1 MDLLECPICLF
12 LMCEPAT
19 MSCGHTFCRSCLGNY
34 LSSGCPVCKEIFKQ
48 RDAKNIKNN
57 ILLFSVIEK
66 CCPEETRIKCHI
78 LEKLKTSEFTEALRI
93 ANEGIRLAPG
103 DVSLKVWR
111 AEANMGLRLFSDA
124 LRDLEDLC
132 CVHPN
137 WTEGFFRKGNVLLE
151 MSRQSEAL
159 IQFHRCLKLQAD
171 FTPAKSQIKK
181 ILETEGMSV
190 PEEVPQILQVVS
202 EYLRGHCPPIT
213 ILFPESH
220 THSHTHCLNKSFRY
234 PQVEADGEKRGDLE
248 TGPKVKHGTSTEC
261 CLSLCQAVSFLPTAE
276 DDEEM
281 MMRRREEMHS
291 RGGCHLDRR
300 ESLSVL
306 TVSDF
311 ECPLCIRLFYEPV
324 TTPCGH
330 TFCRTCLER
339 SLDHNLRCPLCKQPL
354 QEYFKNRKYNP
365 TVLLQEIMS
374 HLFPLQL
381 DERKQVHETEMAEL
395 SKFADYGCMLGIH
408 SLEVLP
414 DGRSYVDCV
423 GGSRFRVLKR
433 GQRDGYHTADIEYME
448 DHKAEGSELELLQSL
463 HDSVYE
469 QAQDWYTLLNT
480 QLREQI
486 SRQYGT
492 MPDKDN
498 NIQVQTHGPCRSLPD
513 QHSSIIEN
521 PLYLPIS
528 LSPLSLLFISLS
540 LSIRPPTTVQR
551 GVGGCCQFSS
561 WILPTRRPSCPCP
574 PSTTAWDTCAWFW
587 STSPRARE
595 EEEMKG
601 YSFTGLSAAYPV
613 PYRGEDQLYRLD
625 HVKHHTPTNISLTHK
640 SHIHY
645 LSGPLPCIFSK
656 MLLGLEPVAMEITC
670 PSLNPF
676 YLAKSR
682 KRLFYHLHE

>member
-34 LSSGCPVCKEIFKQ
+34 LSSGCPACKEIFKQ

-132 CVHPN
+132 CVHSN

-151 MSRQSEAL
+151 MGRQSEAL
-159 IQFHRCLKLQAD
+159 IQFHRCLKLQSD

-220 THSHTHCLNKSFRY
+220 THSHTHSLNKSFRY
-234 PQVEADGEKRGDLE
+234 PQVEGADGDRRGDLE

-281 MMRRREEMHS
+281 MMRRREERHS
-291 RGGCHLDRR
+291 RGGCRLDRR

-354 QEYFKNRKYNP
+354 QE
-365 TVLLQEIMS
+365 
-374 HLFPLQL
+374 L

-395 SKFADYGCMLGIH
+395 SNLTKDIPIFVCTVAYPGVPCPLHIFEPRYRLMMRRCMETGTRKFGMCSYEHGKGFADYGCMLEIH

-469 QAQDWYTLLNT
+469 QAQDWYTLLNP

-498 NIQVQTHGPCRSLPD
+498 NIQASNNGPAWCWWLLSVLQLDPAYQTTV
-513 QHSSIIEN
+513 
-521 PLYLPIS
+521 
-528 LSPLSLLFISLS
+528 LSL
-540 LSIRPPTTVQR
+540 
-551 GVGGCCQFSS
+551 
-561 WILPTRRPSCPCP
+561 
-574 PSTTAWDTCAWFW
+574 
-587 STSPRARE
+587 
-595 EEEMKG
+595 
-601 YSFTGLSAAYPV
+601 
-613 PYRGEDQLYRLD
+613 
-625 HVKHHTPTNISLTHK
+625 
-640 SHIHY
+640 
-645 LSGPLPCIFSK
+645 
-656 MLLGLEPVAMEITC
+656 
-670 PSLNPF
+670 PSLND
-676 YLAKSR
+676 
-682 KRLFYHLHE
+682 RLGHLRMVLEYFSQS

>member
-34 LSSGCPVCKEIFKQ
+34 LSSRCPACKEIFKQ
-48 RDAKNIKNN
+48 REAKNIKNN

-93 ANEGIRLAPG
+93 ADEGIRLAPG

-111 AEANMGLRLFSDA
+111 AEANKGLRLFSDA
-124 LRDLEDLC
+124 LRDLEELC

-151 MSRQSEAL
+151 MGRQSEAL
-159 IQFHRCLKLQAD
+159 IQFHHCLKLQAD
-171 FTPAKSQIKK
+171 FTPAMSQIKK
-181 ILETEGMSV
+181 ILETGGMSV

-213 ILFPESH
+213 ILFPEGPTHSH

-234 PQVEADGEKRGDLE
+234 PQVEGADGDRRADLE

-276 DDEEM
+276 NDEEM
-281 MMRRREEMHS
+281 MMRRREERHS
-291 RGGCHLDRR
+291 RGGCSLDRR

-354 QEYFKNRKYNP
+354 E
-365 TVLLQEIMS
+365 E
-374 HLFPLQL
+374 L

-395 SKFADYGCMLGIH
+395 SNLTKDIPIFVCTVAYPGVPCPLHIFEPRYRLMMRRCMETGTRKFGMCSYEHGKGFADYGCMLEIH

-469 QAQDWYTLLNT
+469 QAQDWYTRLNT
-480 QLREQI
+480 RLREQI

-498 NIQVQTHGPCRSLPD
+498 NIQASNNGPAWCWWLLSVLQLDPAYQTTV
-513 QHSSIIEN
+513 
-521 PLYLPIS
+521 
-528 LSPLSLLFISLS
+528 LSL
-540 LSIRPPTTVQR
+540 
-551 GVGGCCQFSS
+551 
-561 WILPTRRPSCPCP
+561 
-574 PSTTAWDTCAWFW
+574 
-587 STSPRARE
+587 
-595 EEEMKG
+595 
-601 YSFTGLSAAYPV
+601 
-613 PYRGEDQLYRLD
+613 
-625 HVKHHTPTNISLTHK
+625 
-640 SHIHY
+640 
-645 LSGPLPCIFSK
+645 
-656 MLLGLEPVAMEITC
+656 
-670 PSLNPF
+670 PSLND
-676 YLAKSR
+676 
-682 KRLFYHLHE
+682 RLGHLRMVLEYFSQS

>member
-311 ECPLCIRLFYEPV
+311 ECPLCIRLVVVPQVVHPVEYCGTVLLLRNLCCTLILVLYLYRLFYEPV

-395 SKFADYGCMLGIH
+395 SNLTKDIPIFVCTVAYPGVPCPLHIFEPRYRLMMRRCMETGTRKFGMCSYEHGKGFADYGCMLGIH

-498 NIQVQTHGPCRSLPD
+498 NIQASNNGPAWCWWLLSVLQLDPAYQTTV
-513 QHSSIIEN
+513 
-521 PLYLPIS
+521 
-528 LSPLSLLFISLS
+528 LSL
-540 LSIRPPTTVQR
+540 
-551 GVGGCCQFSS
+551 
-561 WILPTRRPSCPCP
+561 
-574 PSTTAWDTCAWFW
+574 
-587 STSPRARE
+587 
-595 EEEMKG
+595 
-601 YSFTGLSAAYPV
+601 
-613 PYRGEDQLYRLD
+613 
-625 HVKHHTPTNISLTHK
+625 
-640 SHIHY
+640 
-645 LSGPLPCIFSK
+645 
-656 MLLGLEPVAMEITC
+656 
-670 PSLNPF
+670 PSLND
-676 YLAKSR
+676 
-682 KRLFYHLHE
+682 RLGHLRMVLEYFSQS

>member
-34 LSSGCPVCKEIFKQ
+34 LSSRCPACKERFQQ
-48 RDAKNIKNN
+48 REAKNIKNN

-93 ANEGIRLAPG
+93 ADEGIRLAPG

-111 AEANMGLRLFSDA
+111 AEANKGLRLFSDA
-124 LRDLEDLC
+124 LRDLEELC

-151 MSRQSEAL
+151 MGRQSEAL
-159 IQFHRCLKLQAD
+159 IQFHHCLKLQAD
-171 FTPAKSQIKK
+171 FTPAMSQIKK
-181 ILETEGMSV
+181 ILETGGMSV

-213 ILFPESH
+213 ILFPEGPTHSH
-220 THSHTHCLNKSFRY
+220 THSHTHCLNESFRY
-234 PQVEADGEKRGDLE
+234 PQVEGADGDRRADLE

-276 DDEEM
+276 NDEEM
-281 MMRRREEMHS
+281 MMRRREERHS
-291 RGGCHLDRR
+291 RGGCSLDRR

-354 QEYFKNRKYNP
+354 E
-365 TVLLQEIMS
+365 E
-374 HLFPLQL
+374 L

-395 SKFADYGCMLGIH
+395 SNLTKDIPIFVCTVAYPGVPCPLHIFEPRYRLMMRRCMETGTRKFGMCSYEHGKGFADYGCMLEIH

-469 QAQDWYTLLNT
+469 QAQDWYTRLNT
-480 QLREQI
+480 RLREQI

-498 NIQVQTHGPCRSLPD
+498 NIQASNNGPAWCWWLLSVLQLDPAYQTTV
-513 QHSSIIEN
+513 
-521 PLYLPIS
+521 
-528 LSPLSLLFISLS
+528 LSL
-540 LSIRPPTTVQR
+540 
-551 GVGGCCQFSS
+551 
-561 WILPTRRPSCPCP
+561 
-574 PSTTAWDTCAWFW
+574 
-587 STSPRARE
+587 
-595 EEEMKG
+595 
-601 YSFTGLSAAYPV
+601 
-613 PYRGEDQLYRLD
+613 
-625 HVKHHTPTNISLTHK
+625 
-640 SHIHY
+640 
-645 LSGPLPCIFSK
+645 
-656 MLLGLEPVAMEITC
+656 
-670 PSLNPF
+670 PSLND
-676 YLAKSR
+676 
-682 KRLFYHLHE
+682 RLGHLRMVLEYFSQS

>member
-34 LSSGCPVCKEIFKQ
+34 LSSRCPACKEIFKQ
-48 RDAKNIKNN
+48 REAKNIKNN

-93 ANEGIRLAPG
+93 ADEGIRLAPG

-111 AEANMGLRLFSDA
+111 AEANKGLRLFSDA
-124 LRDLEDLC
+124 LRDLEELC

-151 MSRQSEAL
+151 MGRQSEAL
-159 IQFHRCLKLQAD
+159 IQFHHCLKLQAD
-171 FTPAKSQIKK
+171 FTPAMSQIKK
-181 ILETEGMSV
+181 VEG
-190 PEEVPQILQVVS
+190 
-202 EYLRGHCPPIT
+202 
-213 ILFPESH
+213 
-220 THSHTHCLNKSFRY
+220 
-234 PQVEADGEKRGDLE
+234 ADGDRRADLE

-276 DDEEM
+276 NDEEM
-281 MMRRREEMHS
+281 MMRRREERHS
-291 RGGCHLDRR
+291 RGGCSLDRR

-354 QEYFKNRKYNP
+354 EEYFKNRKYNP

-395 SKFADYGCMLGIH
+395 SNLTKDIPIFVCTVAYPGVPCPLHIFEPRYRLMMRRCMETGTRKFGMCSYEHGKGFADYGCMLEIH

-469 QAQDWYTLLNT
+469 QAQDWYTRLNT
-480 QLREQI
+480 RLREQI

-498 NIQVQTHGPCRSLPD
+498 NIQASNNGPAWCWWLLSVLQLDPAYQTTV
-513 QHSSIIEN
+513 
-521 PLYLPIS
+521 
-528 LSPLSLLFISLS
+528 LSL
-540 LSIRPPTTVQR
+540 
-551 GVGGCCQFSS
+551 
-561 WILPTRRPSCPCP
+561 
-574 PSTTAWDTCAWFW
+574 
-587 STSPRARE
+587 
-595 EEEMKG
+595 
-601 YSFTGLSAAYPV
+601 
-613 PYRGEDQLYRLD
+613 
-625 HVKHHTPTNISLTHK
+625 
-640 SHIHY
+640 
-645 LSGPLPCIFSK
+645 
-656 MLLGLEPVAMEITC
+656 
-670 PSLNPF
+670 PSLND
-676 YLAKSR
+676 
-682 KRLFYHLHE
+682 RLGHLRMVLEYFSQS